1 MIVILKINMFINSI
15 YKTLNFQNSHASL
28 KKLSHVFIII
38 QKLTYLVKF
47 LNILNLRI
55 ETHAGFYLGFF
66 CWGREEVDPERI
78 F

>member
-15 YKTLNFQNSHASL
+15 YKTFDFQNSHACL
-28 KKLSHVFIII
+28 KVFTCFHHYPEIDVLFEIS
-38 QKLTYLVKF
+38 KHFKF
-47 LNILNLRI
+47 T

-66 CWGREEVDPERI
+66 CWEEGEVDPERI